1 MTYTDLET
9 GKVMESYQYSY
20 DKNSNIIE
28 KIAVNNYP
36 KEDSDKVNETKAS
49 TYDTL
54 GRLRK
59 TITTDHKKDDKT
71 KTVTYTYDNVGN
83 RLKEDDGTTTISY
96 TYNGLDQLKTST
108 KEKGTALE
116 EVRQYDYDANGN
128 QTDVK
133 NTKTG
138 ENQTSKLTELDWNR
152 RKCPCN

>member
-1 MTYTDLET
+1 MTTDY
-9 GKVMESYQYSY
+9 K
-20 DKNSNIIE
+20 KN
-28 KIAVNNYP
+28 
-36 KEDSDKVNETKAS
+36 DQT
-49 TYDTL
+49 
-54 GRLRK
+54 K
-59 TITTDHKKDDKT
+59 TI
-71 KTVTYTYDNVGN
+71 TYTYDNVGN